1 MSVSKS
7 HIQLTPE
14 SLSSNQIL
22 SAHSNAVHFTRTRV
36 HLVTYQKHSSS
47 QSGVFVVLHLR
58 KHQLREHLTFHKS
71 IPFCGLSTILCWT
84 MTLLFRLKQSDILL
98 ISTQSS
104 QKRMGY
110 TSDPGLLSM
119 FLPSTEFFSGHCAL
133 ASAFLGLWGLG
144 RVTVKH
150 CDNC

>member
-1 MSVSKS
+1 MFVSKS
-7 HIQLTPE
+7 HRQLTPE
-14 SLSSNQIL
+14 SLSSDQIL
-22 SAHSNAVHFTRTRV
+22 SATLFTSLPPESTWSRT
-36 HLVTYQKHSSS
+36 QKHSSS

-58 KHQLREHLTFHKS
+58 KHHLREHLTFHKS
-71 IPFCGLSTILCWT
+71 ITFCGLSSILCWT

-133 ASAFLGLWGLG
+133 TSAFLGLWGLG